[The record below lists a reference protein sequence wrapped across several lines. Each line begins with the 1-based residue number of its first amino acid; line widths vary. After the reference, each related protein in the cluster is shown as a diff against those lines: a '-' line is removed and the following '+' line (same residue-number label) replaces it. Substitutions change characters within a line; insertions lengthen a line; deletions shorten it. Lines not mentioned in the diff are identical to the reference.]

1 MHRLRSIGIQYVK
14 GIGPQRAKLL
24 EKELGIRTA
33 CDLVR
38 HYPGSYADRSTVR
51 RIADISG
58 ETAAA
63 IMLRGRFFNFTTHGE
78 GAKRRLTA
86 LFTDGSGTI
95 EIVWF
100 QRIKAIAGAYSP
112 GTEYVIFGKIT
123 VFNGRYTMTHP
134 EVDTEQ
140 NALRM
145 EGLRGVYPL
154 TERLRNQGIT
164 SRMMYMWVQNVLA
177 PGRTVAETLPPSV
190 MRDMHL
196 MPLDTALREIHNPHS
211 KELLDR
217 ARLRL
222 KFEELFYIQTDM
234 VMRNRR
240 RRSATAG
247 FRFTKIGN
255 LFNSFYSRCMPFEL
269 TGAQKRVVK
278 EIRADMNTGRQ
289 MNRLVQGDVGS
300 GKTLVALLAMLIAI
314 DNGTQACLMAP
325 TEILAS
331 QHFATL
337 SEMLRPIGVKVALLT
352 GSTRAKDRETLHRQL
367 REGSLQILVGTH
379 ALIEDTVTFA
389 NLGLAVI
396 DEQHRFG
403 VAQRARL
410 WTKNDIGPHVLVM
423 TATPIPRTLAMTVYG
438 DLDVSVLDELPPGR
452 KPIATLLRFEPQ
464 RLQVYQATYAQLRA
478 GRQVYIVYPLI
489 DENEKLDLHSLT
501 EGYDIIRDTFRDFK
515 VAYVHGRMRPDEKE
529 YQMGIFAS
537 GEARILVATTV
548 IEVGVNVPNASVMII
563 EDAERFGL
571 SQLHQLRGRVGRG
584 ADQSYCILMSRHNIS
599 GDTRKRLELMTQT
612 TDGFVI
618 AEADMQMRGP
628 GDIEGTMQ
636 SGTPFDLRLTN
647 LAADGAIVQM
657 ARDAAEVLLD
667 SDPTLSQADNA
678 AFRRE
683 LQATVNRTAD
693 WSKIS

>member
-1 MHRLRSIGIQYVK
+1 MAPLNTDIRYIKGVGEARAKSLAKLGITDLRSLLSYF
-14 GIGPQRAKLL
+14 PRAY
-24 EKELGIRTA
+24 
-33 CDLVR
+33 D
-38 HYPGSYADRSTVR
+38 DRR
-51 RIADISG
+51 AYKKIADLIPG
-58 ETAAA
+58 ENACVCAVIA
-63 IMLRGRFFNFTTHGE
+63 GEPRLSRIRKGLDRVKLRAVDETGALELTYFNQSYLKNTFHTGDAYVFFGRAEGTPSRPQMTNPLFERE
-78 GAKRRLTA
+78 GAHQIT
-86 LFTDGSGTI
+86 G
-95 EIVWF
+95 
-100 QRIKAIAGAYSP
+100 RIMPI
-112 GTEYVIFGKIT
+112 
-123 VFNGRYTMTHP
+123 
-134 EVDTEQ
+134 
-140 NALRM
+140 
-145 EGLRGVYPL
+145 YPL
-154 TERLRNQGIT
+154 TAGVSQSMLCKAVEQGLAACVDELPDILPEDVRLVYQLCHTRFAYENIHFPT
-164 SRMMYMWVQNVLA
+164 DDEALSAARRRLA
-177 PGRTVAETLPPSV
+177 
-190 MRDMHL
+190 
-196 MPLDTALREIHNPHS
+196 
-211 KELLDR
+211 
-217 ARLRL
+217 
-222 KFEELFYIQTDM
+222 FEELFLLALGLKLL
-234 VMRNRR
+234 RERR
-240 RRSATAG
+240 TFVAG
-247 FRFTKIGN
+247 KQCKKVDLSLFFTS
-255 LFNSFYSRCMPFEL
+255 LPFSL
-269 TGAQKRVVK
+269 TGAQR
-278 EIRADMNTGRQ
+278 RAIGDIARDLTGQRP

-300 GKTLVALLAMLIAI
+300 GKTIVALMAMLLAV
-314 DNGTQACLMAP
+314 DNGMQACLMAP
-325 TEILAS
+325 TEILAT
-331 QHFATL
+331 QHYDTI
-337 SEMLRPIGVKVALLT
+337 SEMLRPIGVNVALLK
-352 GSTRAKDRETLHRQL
+352 GSTPAGERRRIHQALLD
-367 REGSLQILVGTH
+367 GSLHILIGTH
-379 ALIEDTVTFA
+379 ALIEDNVRFRT
-389 NLGLAVI
+389 LGMAVI